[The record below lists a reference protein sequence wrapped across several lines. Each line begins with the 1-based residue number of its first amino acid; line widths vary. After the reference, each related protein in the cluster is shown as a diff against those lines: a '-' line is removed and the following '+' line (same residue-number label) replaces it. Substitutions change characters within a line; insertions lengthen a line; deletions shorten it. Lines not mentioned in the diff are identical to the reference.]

1 MQVPT
6 SEHQYTSESPETL
19 KVSLIRLLINE
30 HLLLRIY
37 IPGTNLGH
45 TKCANS
51 EYQASLLEK
60 ETLGANTHFQL
71 LYLFR
76 LFRLFRLVLQTVN
89 KTEYA
94 SSYKCSQHSRKSWN
108 TKSTTLYI
116 SDRGVG
122 RCFSIGVFIPTFIW
136 CHQWLVKSLEHP

>member
-19 KVSLIRLLINE
+19 KVSLIRLLINM

-71 LYLFR
+71 LH

-94 SSYKCSQHSRKSWN
+94 SSYKCSQHSRKS
-108 TKSTTLYI
+108 
-116 SDRGVG
+116 
-122 RCFSIGVFIPTFIW
+122 
-136 CHQWLVKSLEHP
+136 